1 MNCSAVV
8 LQPIFDGTTFLMLI
22 SNCVLFV
29 FAASGNVT
37 MFLILNRN
45 MRGKKRNSRILFLLY
60 HMTVADLIV
69 TFEYLPKEIVHT
81 YTVGWYAGDL
91 LCKLCKFFDI
101 FGIYLSANI
110 LICMC
115 FDRLFAVTC
124 PLSALKGLERTKLMV
139 ITAWFVAILL
149 SSPQL
154 FIWVTASHPCDK
166 SFTQCVSK
174 DFIRAWDPR
183 ITLTYTFLTAVE
195 TYFVP
200 LAVIIICYSF
210 IFYRLR
216 TTVKLH
222 IDVQKFHQKVQV
234 PAPMTSR
241 SSQNLGN
248 FTKPRASAVHLDNLM
263 RAKSKTLKMTFC
275 LVIFFIVCWTPY
287 YTAVML
293 YFFRID
299 FNTGRIEGKAP
310 IPKIVTRF
318 LYLFATFNATF
329 NGYVYGYF
337 SFDLWKEIC
346 ALFRSD
352 SLKRKR
358 TKNSRSPA
366 ERNRNV
372 AVHSDIEKSNIFAQ
386 SAAY

>member
-1 MNCSAVV
+1 MNCTAVV

-29 FAASGNVT
+29 FAASGNIT

-45 MRGKKRNSRILFLLY
+45 MRDKKRNSRILFLLY
-60 HMTVADLIV
+60 HMNIADLIV
-69 TFEYLPKEIVHT
+69 TFEYLPKEIIHT

-91 LCKLCKFFDI
+91 MCKLCKFFDI

-124 PLSALKGLERTKLMV
+124 PLTTLKGLQRTKFMV
-139 ITAWFVAILL
+139 ATAWFVAILL

-154 FIWVTASHPCDK
+154 FIWIIASHPCDK

-174 DFIRAWDPR
+174 DFVRAWDPR
-183 ITLTYTFLTAVE
+183 ITLAYTFLTAIE

-200 LAVIIICYSF
+200 LAVIILCYSF

-222 IDVQKFHQKVQV
+222 IDVQNFHQKVQV
-234 PAPMTSR
+234 PAR
-241 SSQNLGN
+241 KQVSSNQYIDKMA
-248 FTKPRASAVHLDNLM
+248 KPRASAVHLDNLR
-263 RAKSKTLKMTFC
+263 RAKSKTLKMTFSIV
-275 LVIFFIVCWTPY
+275 LFFIVCWTPY

-293 YFFRID
+293 YFFRI
-299 FNTGRIEGKAP
+299 NLS
-310 IPKIVTRF
+310 V
-318 LYLFATFNATF
+318 
-329 NGYVYGYF
+329 
-337 SFDLWKEIC
+337 SKE
-346 ALFRSD
+346 
-352 SLKRKR
+352 
-358 TKNSRSPA
+358 
-366 ERNRNV
+366 
-372 AVHSDIEKSNIFAQ
+372 
-386 SAAY
+386 